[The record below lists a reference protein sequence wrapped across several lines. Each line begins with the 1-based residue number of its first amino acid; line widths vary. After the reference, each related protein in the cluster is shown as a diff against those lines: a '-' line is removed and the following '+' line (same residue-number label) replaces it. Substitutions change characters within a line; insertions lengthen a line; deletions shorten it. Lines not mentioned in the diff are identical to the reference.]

1 MSADEFQQ
9 LWKKYDARLEHS
21 LQLNLRLLREVQ
33 SQKAR
38 SAVRGLT
45 AGRILGIGI
54 GLGYEVL
61 LVLAGWLVHGQPVM
75 VLSVGAIV
83 LVTAVAI
90 AAYLRELILIGRISY
105 ADNIV
110 DTQNKLAGIQSS
122 IMRSLR
128 ISWLQLPFWATL
140 FVTNEL
146 IRTGGPLFWAIEIPV
161 VVVFVVLAIY
171 LYRNLTLEN
180 ATTKKWVAR
189 LIRGTGWT
197 SVSRAMEFLRE
208 IEEFR
213 KDSGST
219 STPTGSSSAV

>member
-38 SAVRGLT
+38 SVLRGLT

-61 LVLAGWLVHGQPVM
+61 LVLAGWVVHRQPVM
-75 VLSVGAIV
+75 VLSVGAII
-83 LVTAVAI
+83 LVTAVAM
-90 AAYLRELILIGRISY
+90 AAYLRELILVGRISY

-110 DTQNKLAGIQSS
+110 DTQKKLAGIQRS

-128 ISWLQLPFWATL
+128 ISWLQLPFWATV

-146 IRTGGPLFWAIEIPV
+146 ILTGGPLFWAIEIPL
-161 VVVFVVLAIY
+161 VVVFIVLAVY

-180 ATTKKWVAR
+180 ATKKKWVAR

-213 KDSGST
+213 KDSGSP
-219 STPTGSSSAV
+219 STPASPSSTI